1 MNESHAQLL
10 ESLSAHVFGESAPST
25 RLLEDGVFP
34 ANWVTR
40 YEALV
45 ESASHVWASERLW
58 PRELV
63 AAIHFASFYLHARY
77 QAWTLGGGRREKT
90 EAQLDRVRAVSEVFL
105 LGSTS
110 EDRAKPRE

>member
-25 RLLEDGVFP
+25 RLLEDGVFR
-34 ANWVTR
+34 ANW
-40 YEALV
+40 V

-110 EDRAKPRE
+110 EDRAKHRQ